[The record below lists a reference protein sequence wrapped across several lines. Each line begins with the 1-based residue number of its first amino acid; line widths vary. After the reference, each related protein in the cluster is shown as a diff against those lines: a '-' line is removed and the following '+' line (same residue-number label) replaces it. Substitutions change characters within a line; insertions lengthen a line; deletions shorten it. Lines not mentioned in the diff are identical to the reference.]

1 MSFHF
6 RATQGWPSQER
17 PEHVAPGWRARIW
30 VARPTVPVV
39 VVVCVAAVE
48 LAFFG
53 YLIGTE
59 STGGTERAT
68 EIQQSSFQGAF
79 ETARQAAFVRSEERG
94 RRPESGRAERPRR
107 GPVRTP
113 VPGKAPRRSSGGRR
127 RSRRPR
133 QQRPRPR
140 PRRRR
145 RGPRGGQRG
154 RRRPRYPSPRRSR
167 FRPRLRRPLR
177 RPNPL
182 SPVSIPGASRAELAR
197 EPSFVLVGEDD
208 LLALRPHHEP
218 IGDAPPPEL
227 DPSVSFQAVSGEGR
241 GEPA

>member
-30 VARPTVPVV
+30 VARPTVSVV

-94 RRPESGRAERPRR
+94 RAAGERAGRAASERAGADAGARQGAAAVERR
-107 GPVRTP
+107 Q
-113 VPGKAPRRSSGGRR
+113 AAIAAAEAAAAAAAAAE
-127 RSRRPR
+127 
-133 QQRPRPR
+133 
-140 PRRRR
+140 R

-177 RPNPL
+177 RPNRL
-182 SPVSIPGASRAELAR
+182 SPVSIPWASRAELAR

-218 IGDAPPPEL
+218 IGDAPLPEL
-227 DPSVSFQAVSGEGR
+227 DPSLSFQPVSGEGR